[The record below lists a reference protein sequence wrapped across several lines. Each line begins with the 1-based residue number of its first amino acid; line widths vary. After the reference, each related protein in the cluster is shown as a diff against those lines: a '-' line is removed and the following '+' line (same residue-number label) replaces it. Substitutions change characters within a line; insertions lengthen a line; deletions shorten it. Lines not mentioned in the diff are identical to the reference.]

1 MALEPRKV
9 EMIAAGTL
17 RWRPREIRVGLE
29 RGEELRVKPPGR
41 TPRPVT
47 VEGLASVMLAPCVE
61 QCVAGPRVEAAH
73 RSCRREIRDVGNA
86 AEINDDAMPIVQP
99 EQGGMQRGDQ
109 RRALPSRRNIATAE
123 IGDDGNARRLGE
135 PGGVGKLGGVFQVG
149 TVTDSLA
156 MDTDRGD
163 LRAPDP

>member
-29 RGEELRVKPPGR
+29 RGEELRVEPPGR

-47 VEGLASVMLAPCVE
+47 VEGLAGVMLAPCVE

-73 RSCRREIRDVGNA
+73 RTCRRVGPGSSNA
-86 AEINDDAMPIVQP
+86 TGFYDNT
-99 EQGGMQRGDQ
+99 
-109 RRALPSRRNIATAE
+109 LPSSNPAQRV
-123 IGDDGNARRLGE
+123 
-135 PGGVGKLGGVFQVG
+135 PMG
-149 TVTDSLA
+149 TDNRSA
-156 MDTDRGD
+156 G
-163 LRAPDP
+163 